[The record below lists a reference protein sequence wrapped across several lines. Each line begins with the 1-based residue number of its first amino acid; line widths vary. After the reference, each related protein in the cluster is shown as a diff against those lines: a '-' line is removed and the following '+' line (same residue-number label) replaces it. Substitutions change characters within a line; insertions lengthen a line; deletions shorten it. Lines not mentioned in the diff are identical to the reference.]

1 MTIHSITFEGD
12 NSRTGIAVE
21 RESCRMD
28 QTAFREFYTKTAA
41 ALRSYV
47 SRSCGSYDLAE
58 DIMQEAFLRFLR
70 TAPSGMEEPAMK
82 GYLYRT
88 ADTLLIDHW
97 RREKRNR
104 LWSLEMLF
112 RKDQKP
118 VRSDTDEMTEAF
130 RELKPQQRSLL
141 WLAYVEGFDHREIA
155 AAAGV
160 KENSVKVLLFRAR
173 KALAS
178 VLEGK

>member
-1 MTIHSITFEGD
+1 MAIQSIMIDRENIGQ
-12 NSRTGIAVE
+12 GLLE
-21 RESCRMD
+21 KRESSRMN
-28 QTAFREFYTKTAA
+28 QTAFREFYSKTAP

-70 TAPSGMEEPAMK
+70 TAPSDMEGPAMK

-88 ADTLLIDHW
+88 ADSLLIDHW
-97 RREKRNR
+97 RREKRSKR
-104 LWSLEMLF
+104 WSLEMIF
-112 RKDQKP
+112 RKEQTPNRGASEDM
-118 VRSDTDEMTEAF
+118 SEAF

-155 AAAGV
+155 EAAGV

-173 KALAS
+173 KALVA

>member
-1 MTIHSITFEGD
+1 MTIQSITIDEE
-12 NSRTGIAVE
+12 NTGQGLLAE
-21 RESCRMD
+21 RESSRMN
-28 QTAFREFYTKTAA
+28 QTAFREFYSKTAP
-41 ALRSYV
+41 ALRSYI

-70 TAPSGMEEPAMK
+70 TAPSGMEGPARK

-88 ADTLLIDHW
+88 ADSLLIDHW
-97 RREKRNR
+97 RREKRNKR
-104 LWSLEMLF
+104 WSLEVFF
-112 RKDQKP
+112 RKEQTPDRGP
-118 VRSDTDEMTEAF
+118 SEDMTEAF

-173 KALAS
+173 KALAA

>member
-1 MTIHSITFEGD
+1 MAIESITIEEQ
-12 NSRTGIAVE
+12 NTSESLIEKMESSRIN
-21 RESCRMD
+21 
-28 QTAFREFYTKTAA
+28 QTAFREFYSKTAP
-41 ALRSYV
+41 ALRSYI

-70 TAPSGMEEPAMK
+70 TAPADMEGPAMK

-97 RREKRNR
+97 RREKRSKR
-104 LWSLEMLF
+104 WSLEMIF
-112 RKDQKP
+112 RKEQTPD
-118 VRSDTDEMTEAF
+118 RSASDDMSEAF
-130 RELKPQQRSLL
+130 RVLKPQQRSLL

-155 AAAGV
+155 DAAGV
-160 KENSVKVLLFRAR
+160 KEGSVKVLLFRAR
-173 KALAS
+173 KALAA

>member
-1 MTIHSITFEGD
+1 M
-12 NSRTGIAVE
+12 NQA
-21 RESCRMD
+21 
-28 QTAFREFYTKTAA
+28 AFRDFYSKTAP
-41 ALRSYV
+41 ALRSYI

-70 TAPSGMEEPAMK
+70 SAPADMEAPAMK

-97 RREKRNR
+97 RREKRTKR
-104 LWSLEMLF
+104 WSLETIF
-112 RKDQKP
+112 RKERTPD
-118 VRSDTDEMTEAF
+118 RSASDDMSEAF
-130 RELKPQQRSLL
+130 RVLKPQQRSLL

-160 KENSVKVLLFRAR
+160 KESSVKVLLFRAR
-173 KALAS
+173 KALAA

>member
-1 MTIHSITFEGD
+1 MTLYSITVNEESASPGL
-12 NSRTGIAVE
+12 IAE
-21 RESCRMD
+21 RESTRMN
-28 QTAFREFYTKTAA
+28 QTAFRDFYSKAA
-41 ALRSYV
+41 PALRSYV

-70 TAPSGMEEPAMK
+70 TAPPGMEGPAMK

-88 ADTLLIDHW
+88 ADSLLIDHW
-97 RREKRNR
+97 RREQRSKR
-104 LWSLEMLF
+104 WSLEMIF
-112 RKDQKP
+112 RKEQTP
-118 VRSDTDEMTEAF
+118 NRGASDDVSEAF

-155 AAAGV
+155 DAAGV
-160 KENSVKVLLFRAR
+160 KESSVKVLLFRAR
-173 KALAS
+173 KALAA